1 MLEVSSES
9 VKTGQRHTI
18 TDLYIFIVCM
28 GQGSFSDKTR
38 KLWRFYVGHEKTEL
52 NKILV

>member
-18 TDLYIFIVCM
+18 TDLYSVHGEGFNSVIKQESC
-28 GQGSFSDKTR
+28 GSFMLVMK
-38 KLWRFYVGHEKTEL
+38 KLS
-52 NKILV
+52 